1 MQGTFDAEFPAPLEA
16 DRYIYGFGWV
26 FDCSGIEIEF
36 PAPPEVDRVLYT
48 KNGGASLH
56 RNSVSVPSRGR

>member
-1 MQGTFDAEFPAPLEA
+1 MFPAPLEVDRGLYSFRECIEDYDRLFPAPLEA

-36 PAPPEVDRVLYT
+36 PAPREVD
-48 KNGGASLH
+48 K
-56 RNSVSVPSRGR
+56 